1 MNPLLLLLAIA
12 IGIAIGATVGA
23 VIFRAKRSP
32 ATNARQLAE
41 SEAARLRTAAQA
53 EIATLRKTAEI
64 DARDQAL
71 KHKAALEEDLSK
83 RKEELATKEAA
94 LAAKLR
100 DAERQRKDAERKEAD
115 LKGKERS
122 LEGRQKQAEAAVAK
136 AEEAQKQAKE
146 RLEQVAG
153 LSADQAKAALEQAL
167 RGEAQAGV
175 AAELKRIEDE
185 AAKEAH
191 ARSRTIIAAAIAR
204 YASEFVHERTVSVI
218 PLPSDDLKGRLIGR
232 EGRNI
237 RALEAATGIDLIIDD
252 TAEAISISCFNPM
265 RREVAR
271 LAISS
276 LVADGRIH
284 PTRIE
289 ESVKKA
295 EKEVD
300 KSCKAAGEQACF
312 DLGIHRVHPEL
323 VKTLGSLKFRSS
335 YAQNVLHHSIEVAY
349 LAGLMAAELGINVK
363 LARRAGLLHDIG
375 RAIDHEHEGD
385 HGAVGADFARK
396 HNESPR
402 VCQAIRLH
410 HSESSEMGVLEHVIA
425 AANSLSAQRPGAR
438 RETLAS
444 YVKRLEDLEKLCQ
457 SFEGVDRVYA
467 LQAGREVRVMVENAS
482 LDDAAAMLLAKDI
495 AKSIEQQAAYAGGVR
510 VVVVRETRA
519 SDYAR

>member
-12 IGIAIGATVGA
+12 IGIAIGAAVGA

-32 ATNARQLAE
+32 AGDARQLAE
-41 SEAARLRTAAQA
+41 AEAARLRAAAQA

-153 LSADQAKAALEQAL
+153 LSAEQAKAALEQAL

-252 TAEAISISCFNPM
+252 TPEAVIISCFNPV
-265 RREVAR
+265 RREIAR
-271 LAISS
+271 LALSRMI
-276 LVADGRIH
+276 ADGRIH

-289 ESVKKA
+289 ESVQKA
-295 EKEVD
+295 SEEVD
-300 KSCKAAGEQACF
+300 DLCREAGEQAAY
-312 DLGIHRVHPEL
+312 DLGLHKLHPEL
-323 VKTLGSLKFRSS
+323 LKTLGKLKFRTTGT
-335 YAQNVLHHSIEVAY
+335 QNLLQHSVETGW
-349 LAGLMAAELGINVK
+349 LAGAMAAELGLNVK
-363 LARRAGLLHDIG
+363 MARRAGLLHDIG
-375 RAIDHEHEGD
+375 RAMDQEAEGS
-385 HGAVGADFARK
+385 HSTVGAALCKKLGEHQRIVDAVASHHGERPPQSLLDFL
-396 HNESPR
+396 
-402 VCQAIRLH
+402 VD
-410 HSESSEMGVLEHVIA
+410 
-425 AANSLSAQRPGAR
+425 AANVLSSQRPGAR
-438 RETLAS
+438 RDQLGS
-444 YVKRLEDLEKLCQ
+444 YLQRLTDLEKIASAHPGVEKAFVLQ
-457 SFEGVDRVYA
+457 SGRELRVFVENDRVSDDQAA
-467 LQAGREVRVMVENAS
+467 LLARELAKKIEAEAAYPGQVRVC
-482 LDDAAAMLLAKDI
+482 
-495 AKSIEQQAAYAGGVR
+495 
-510 VVVVRETRA
+510 VVRETR
-519 SDYAR
+519 STDYAK